1 MRVLRAEGVTSGLYT
16 AGLTRGGPQQ
26 LVAILDARD
35 DRVRP
40 GDTDRPDTLTLY
52 LATEA
57 QIDRYPEGNIA
68 GHAGREIARIGTDT
82 GSLVRN
88 VVVDFDPLP
97 GEILIA
103 QLDSGYIDEAS
114 SWKFR
119 ILLDGLGTVPL
130 IVSPSNPGELIE
142 GELGDGSF
150 ISPIALDI
158 HHIDAELEAETRGI
172 QTVGVTVQFDGETRY
187 MIVGSGQLLDKN
199 ITTGETHLL
208 ARVTSFVEFPVDLN
222 YFPDANIEAD
232 FRRDLA
238 GLPLD
243 ITDMMLT
250 KDGAVFGFET
260 FMPAELGGFFIE
272 RGAFSAPDGRMLVTR
287 TGIAGDPTI
296 KGTDKTNAR
305 LFDRFN
311 ADLSDIEIAYGEA
324 ADTLTFAP
332 EIALKN
338 FIANGVDLPLSFSS
352 GGGFVVENGE
362 GRLEGSLSAI
372 GSPRIGPDFFNL
384 TLEGMK
390 LDLSDP
396 VNVTLATGAAIDFGF
411 GFSTHLPLVEATI
424 GVTADFALDELVLAF
439 PTLPDLPVLPPWLL
453 LTSATIGAYGLAPGG
468 AAPRLAVEAEM
479 SFLPDIPLPGPL
491 GELVDL
497 GQISLSLQAGTEGLQ
512 GTGQAGFG
520 TMGGG
525 SLITINTA
533 AVLDAAGRE
542 LTLIGSAGLGL
553 PVLGNGAVVN
563 AFRFTAGVGSSS
575 MQATLTFAT
584 PENIAWA
591 LGFAGLS
598 DPFSLTLGMQGR
610 FTQWGNLRDQYI
622 EGTINLGIAGFEVEF
637 GARMRM
643 DGDIDFYGYD
653 LTDLPEFVEGDA
665 GARSATRRQGMEARE
680 GQDLAM
686 RTVGETDGVALI
698 GPDGT
703 VRRLEDLEADATDGI
718 TVLRDAAGAS
728 IFIADAT
735 AGRWA
740 IEAAG
745 GNGFLSI
752 EEQQGLELSS
762 RLIADRSGRR
772 LEVTIA
778 PPDGV
783 EPGYGR
789 LEVLRAR
796 DAAGTDAEFAGAFL
810 VGPGTQEIG
819 LESLD
824 LPPGDWTLLLRATL
838 DGLLPADDVLAV
850 PAPLGPQG
858 TPDRGIVAMRW
869 VPIELVE
876 DGAATT
882 YGLEITLRE
891 FSRAIEPGMTAQL
904 ILGGEAI
911 GEGGLFAL
919 PGVAAGRTL
928 TFLADLGREV
938 AAPLPGDDVRAT
950 LTLMDSGRDANLAN
964 NTATA
969 TLYTTRDGV
978 TANLVLGTMADE
990 TLRGLSGADLVKG
1003 FGGADRL
1010 LGQAGDDTLVGGAG
1024 ADRLDGGIGADSLV
1038 GGADNDTYLVDAGG
1052 DVVLEA
1058 PGGGD
1063 DRVLAARSWTLGA
1076 ELERLGLTGTAD
1088 LNGTGN
1094 ALDNRLDGNAGA
1106 NRLAGGDGN
1115 DSVDGGAGADTLL
1128 GEGGNDRMVGGLGAD
1143 SMAGGIGDD
1152 TYLVEDWGDVVV
1164 ELPAAGHDR
1173 VIASISA
1180 VVGDAVERLS
1190 LSGTA
1195 DLAGTGNVLANRLDG
1210 NAGANLLDGG
1220 EGNDTVFGGAG
1231 EDTLLGGAGADRLHG
1246 GLGADSMAGGAGDD
1260 IFRFLSAEEA
1270 DGDAIT
1276 DFSVADGDRLDLRP
1290 IDANQ
1295 FSAGDQAFAWIGDM
1309 GFSGVAG
1316 ELRFAGGILEG
1327 DVDGD
1332 GTANFQIGLN
1342 GTASLTA
1349 ASLWL

>member
-1 MRVLRAEGVTSGLYT
+1 MRVFRAEGVTSGLFT
-16 AGLTRGGPQQ
+16 PTLTRSGPQQ

-40 GDTDRPDTLTLY
+40 GDTDRLDTLVLS

-57 QIDRYPEGNIA
+57 QVDRYPDGAIA
-68 GHAGREIARIGTDT
+68 GHAGRQIAVIGTDA
-82 GSLVRN
+82 GGLVRT

-97 GEILIA
+97 GEFLIA
-103 QLDSGYIDEAS
+103 ELNSGYIDESS

-119 ILLDGLGTVPL
+119 LLLDGLGTVPL

-142 GELGDGSF
+142 GELEDGSF

-158 HHIDAELEAETRGI
+158 HHIDAELEAEIRGI

-208 ARVTSFVEFPVDLN
+208 ARVTSFVEFPVDVN

-232 FRRDLA
+232 FRRDIA
-238 GLPLD
+238 GLALD

-260 FMPAELGGFFIE
+260 FMPAELGGFFVE

-296 KGTDKTNAR
+296 EETAKTNAR
-305 LFDRFN
+305 LFGRFN
-311 ADLSDIEIAYGEA
+311 ADLSDIRLAYDAA

-352 GGGFVVENGE
+352 GGGFVVEGGA
-362 GRLEGSLSAI
+362 GRLEGSLAAI
-372 GSPRIGPDFFNL
+372 GAVGIGPDFFKL

-396 VNVTLATGAAIDFGF
+396 VNVTLATGAAIDIGF

-453 LTSATIGAYGLAPGG
+453 LTAATIGAYGLAPGG
-468 AAPRLAVEAEM
+468 AAPRLTAEVEL
-479 SFLPDIPLPGPL
+479 SFLPDIPLPDPL
-491 GELVDL
+491 EELVDL
-497 GQISLSLQAGTEGLQ
+497 GQISLSLQAGTDGLQ
-512 GTGQAGFG
+512 GTGRAVFG

-525 SLITINTA
+525 SLITIDTA
-533 AVLDAAGRE
+533 AVLDAAERE

-563 AFRFTAGVGSSS
+563 AFQFTAGVGSSS
-575 MQATLTFAT
+575 MEATLTFAT

-591 LGFAGLS
+591 LSFAGLS
-598 DPFSLTLGMQGR
+598 DAFSLTLAMRGR
-610 FTQWGNLRDQYI
+610 FTHWGMLHDQYI
-622 EGTINLGIAGFEVEF
+622 EGTIDLGLAGFEVEL

-643 DGDIDFYGYD
+643 DGDIEFFGYD

-665 GARSATRRQGMEARE
+665 GARSATQRQGMEVRE

-686 RTVGETDGVALI
+686 RTVGETDGVALV

-703 VRRLEDLEADATDGI
+703 VRTLEDLEADATDGI
-718 TVLRDAAGAS
+718 TVMRDAAGAS
-728 IFIADAT
+728 IFIADAA

-745 GNGFLSI
+745 GNGFLAI
-752 EEQQGLELSS
+752 EEQQGFELSS
-762 RLIADRSGRR
+762 RLIADRAGRR
-772 LEVTIA
+772 LEVTVT

-796 DAAGTDAEFAGAFL
+796 DADGRDAEFAGAFL
-810 VGPGTQEIG
+810 IGPGTQEIG
-819 LESLD
+819 LENLD

-838 DGLLPADDVLAV
+838 DGLLPADDVLTV
-850 PAPLGPQG
+850 PARLGPQG
-858 TPDRGIVAMRW
+858 APDRGIVAMRW
-869 VPIELVE
+869 VPIEPVE
-876 DGAATT
+876 EGAGAT

-891 FSRAIEPGMTAQL
+891 FGRAIEPGMTAQL

-911 GEGGLFAL
+911 GEGGLFTL

-928 TFLADLGREV
+928 TFMAELEREV
-938 AAPLPGDDVRAT
+938 TAPMPGDDLRAT
-950 LTLMDSGRDANLAN
+950 LTLMDSGRDANLMN

-969 TLYTTRDGV
+969 TLHTSRDGV

-990 TLRGLSGADLVKG
+990 ALRGLSGADLVKG
-1003 FGGADRL
+1003 FGGTDRL
-1010 LGQAGDDTLVGGAG
+1010 LGQAGDDTLIGGAG
-1024 ADRLDGGIGADSLV
+1024 ADRLDGGVGADSLV
-1038 GGADNDTYLVDAGG
+1038 GGADNDTYLVDHAG

-1058 PGGGD
+1058 AAGGY
-1063 DRVLAARSWTLGA
+1063 DRVLAARSWTLRA
-1076 ELERLGLTGTAD
+1076 ELERLTMTGTAD

-1094 ALDNRLDGNAGA
+1094 GLDNRLDGNAGA
-1106 NRLAGGDGN
+1106 NRLDGKAGN
-1115 DSVDGGAGADTLL
+1115 DSLYGNAGADTLL
-1128 GEGGNDRMVGGLGAD
+1128 GEGGNDRMVGSTGDDLLRGAAGSDLLIGEDGAD
-1143 SMAGGIGDD
+1143 TLAGG
-1152 TYLVEDWGDVVV
+1152 EERDV
-1164 ELPAAGHDR
+1164 L
-1173 VIASISA
+1173 I
-1180 VVGDAVERLS
+1180 
-1190 LSGTA
+1190 
-1195 DLAGTGNVLANRLDG
+1195 
-1210 NAGANLLDGG
+1210 GG
-1220 EGNDTVFGGAG
+1220 EGADLFLLDAPGATADVLRDFDRTMDLIGIVGQAFGGGLEVGMALDSTG
-1231 EDTLLGGAGADRLHG
+1231 LFGLGGPHDATLPGQILFDAARHVLWWDPDG
-1246 GLGADSMAGGAGDD
+1246 AGGDRALLLARLPGVWELQADA
-1260 IFRFLSAEEA
+1260 FL
-1270 DGDAIT
+1270 I
-1276 DFSVADGDRLDLRP
+1276 V
-1290 IDANQ
+1290 
-1295 FSAGDQAFAWIGDM
+1295 
-1309 GFSGVAG
+1309 
-1316 ELRFAGGILEG
+1316 
-1327 DVDGD
+1327 
-1332 GTANFQIGLN
+1332 
-1342 GTASLTA
+1342 
-1349 ASLWL
+1349 